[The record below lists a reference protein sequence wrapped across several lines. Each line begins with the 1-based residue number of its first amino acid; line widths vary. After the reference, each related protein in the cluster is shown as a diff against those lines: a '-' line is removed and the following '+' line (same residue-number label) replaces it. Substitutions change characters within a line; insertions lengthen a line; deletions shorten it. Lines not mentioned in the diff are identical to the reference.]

1 MLVMCV
7 HRNALFWE
15 EDAPHAVILGGA
27 PRSEAALY
35 LIILLILVEGN
46 LLVQVLLLVAFLRRH
61 RLSVPFPLR
70 HVVRGG
76 WSRARKH
83 GARGRARRQLPPPA
97 REEQPKAALNEQA
110 PQEPRQSTLNPGLEA
125 FSMIPIFSRAP
136 KSLRDSSTTPYRTSR
151 THHDA
156 VSRSPIRH

>member
-83 GARGRARRQLPPPA
+83 GARGRARRPPGASHCTTQIIRSAPSRSDVLADRHIRHGA
-97 REEQPKAALNEQA
+97 RESA
-110 PQEPRQSTLNPGLEA
+110 
-125 FSMIPIFSRAP
+125 
-136 KSLRDSSTTPYRTSR
+136 
-151 THHDA
+151 
-156 VSRSPIRH
+156 